1 MPADWGRAAS
11 TRRPPPLAECPAS
24 AAAWA
29 ACGNPAEG
37 SKKIFT
43 AASPTRRARPTSTPT
58 SVRIHRP
65 APLFI
70 IFRSFN
76 PHSTHPPP
84 PLLLVSL
91 LLSGLYGQVVDCVI
105 MCDPHTRKP
114 RGFGFVTYD
123 TTQAVDR
130 ACMTK
135 FHELNGTRHKPSAP
149 RPLPPSSTFPLVLLS
164 RPSFFP
170 TLSGKRVEVKRAI
183 PQDRM
188 AAEDGG
194 MGGMKPNDPNVLA
207 ALAGGLF
214 PGGMQGLGG
223 GGQPGANGYPASLL
237 QGLQGGN
244 GQGGG
249 NGAGGW
255 PGQTPDTTQQ
265 GLDAAISA
273 ANSVLG
279 SMTEP
284 PQQDTTKSQVP
295 SGILNAFNNPTG
307 NFSTASA
314 ALSNGART
322 GYNGNNNEQQGPTSG
337 GNGGGGGG
345 ADVSTGAQAEAQA
358 QAMINIQAQQL
369 ASQQQ
374 QQQQQFQSTLLQFQQ
389 QQLLLQQMQQRQRQQ
404 QQLQQLEQLQKL
416 QQALLTTGP
425 AQTAAA
431 TATMPTME
439 PLPGGAMVPRQ
450 RRRQR
455 VRALRSRRPPSSSR
469 SGCSQWRLRRMV
481 SATHPLR
488 RPMAP
493 TPLLTARRR
502 LRANRRAPTRRP
514 SQALTRATT
523 DRPL

>member
-1 MPADWGRAAS
+1 
-11 TRRPPPLAECPAS
+11 
-24 AAAWA
+24 
-29 ACGNPAEG
+29 
-37 SKKIFT
+37 
-43 AASPTRRARPTSTPT
+43 
-58 SVRIHRP
+58 
-65 APLFI
+65 
-70 IFRSFN
+70 
-76 PHSTHPPP
+76 
-84 PLLLVSL
+84 
-91 LLSGLYGQVVDCVI
+91 

-223 GGQPGANGYPASLL
+223 GGQPGGPNGANGYPASLL

-322 GYNGNNNEQQGPTSG
+322 GYNGNNNEQSQQGPPSG
-337 GNGGGGGG
+337 GNGGGGGNG

-439 PLPGGAMVPRQ
+439 PLPGGANGATPTTPTEGQ
-450 RRRQR
+450 STAEQAA
-455 VRALRSRRPPSSSR
+455 ALEQQIRLLSMEAQANGVGNAPAAAADGANTAPNGEASPAGQPTSPNSTTLPGFEPSNN
-469 SGCSQWRLRRMV
+469 G
-481 SATHPLR
+481 SAPVMEGQPYL
-488 RPMAP
+488 
-493 TPLLTARRR
+493 
-502 LRANRRAPTRRP
+502 
-514 SQALTRATT
+514 S
-523 DRPL
+523 

>member
-1 MPADWGRAAS
+1 
-11 TRRPPPLAECPAS
+11 
-24 AAAWA
+24 
-29 ACGNPAEG
+29 
-37 SKKIFT
+37 
-43 AASPTRRARPTSTPT
+43 
-58 SVRIHRP
+58 
-65 APLFI
+65 
-70 IFRSFN
+70 
-76 PHSTHPPP
+76 
-84 PLLLVSL
+84 
-91 LLSGLYGQVVDCVI
+91 

-439 PLPGGAMVPRQ
+439 PLPGGANGATPTTPTEGQ
-450 RRRQR
+450 STAEQAA
-455 VRALRSRRPPSSSR
+455 ALEQQIRLLSMEAQANGVGNAPAAAADGANNTAPNGEASPAGQPTSPNSTTLPGFDPSNN
-469 SGCSQWRLRRMV
+469 G
-481 SATHPLR
+481 SAPVMEGQPYL
-488 RPMAP
+488 
-493 TPLLTARRR
+493 
-502 LRANRRAPTRRP
+502 
-514 SQALTRATT
+514 S
-523 DRPL
+523 